1 MSLLLDT
8 HAAIWYLRQSKEMSP
23 AALKAI
29 HKTISSGKRLYVSA
43 ISLVEAVYLVE
54 RGRIPLSALLELEN
68 ELKRLDSSM
77 RVAAVDADVAEAVY
91 KIPRQSVPDMPDR
104 IIAATALCR
113 NLPVITRDA
122 RIQSAGIKTIW

>member
-1 MSLLLDT
+1 MRPFGICANPKRMS
-8 HAAIWYLRQSKEMSP
+8 A

-43 ISLVEAVYLVE
+43 ISLVEAIYLVE

-68 ELKRLDSSM
+68 ELKQLESSM
-77 RVAAVDADVAEAVY
+77 RVEAVDAAVAEAVY
-91 KIPRQSVPDMPDR
+91 KIPRQSVPDLPDR

-113 NLPVITRDA
+113 NLPLLTRDA
-122 RIQSAGIKTIW
+122 RIQSTGITTIW